1 MILINGLAVTLKPPD
16 VRVQDEQLIEWLVA
30 EQELESQRLE
40 ASVAWALD
48 GVVLNDDLPVA
59 LEALSKLVYGAE
71 SESHWLPVGWRA
83 PPPVTTSSTR
93 PLPRVTPC

>member
-1 MILINGLAVTLKPPD
+1 MS
-16 VRVQDEQLIEWLVA
+16 

-71 SESHWLPVGWRA
+71 SEPHWLPLAWRTQQQQQQQ
-83 PPPVTTSSTR
+83 PPPHPAAATATTSAAPSR
-93 PLPRVTPC
+93 PVPRVTPC